1 MTSKEALG
9 LKADEVAI
17 RLSKHNKEIIYRAL
31 QNEVRKIDGS
41 FQEYVRDNIMSQLGD
56 EIYVALAEQRD
67 KVFELAESLVNG
79 TLEL

>member
-1 MTSKEALG
+1 
-9 LKADEVAI
+9 
-17 RLSKHNKEIIYRAL
+17 
-31 QNEVRKIDGS
+31 
-41 FQEYVRDNIMSQLGD
+41 VRDNIMSQLGD

>member
-17 RLSKHNKEIIYRAL
+17 RLNKQNKEIIYRAL
-31 QNEVRKIDGS
+31 TNEVVRMKEEIDNYVNKNVT
-41 FQEYVRDNIMSQLGD
+41 FQTDDV
-56 EIYVALAEQRD
+56 IYRCLSAHRATVS
-67 KVFELAESLVNG
+67 ELAESLVNG

>member
-17 RLSKHNKEIIYRAL
+17 RLNKQNKEIIYRAL
-31 QNEVRKIDGS
+31 KNEVARMTEEIDDYVDKNVT
-41 FQEYVRDNIMSQLGD
+41 FQTDDLVYCCLKDSRDGVS
-56 EIYVALAEQRD
+56 
-67 KVFELAESLVNG
+67 ELAESLVNG